1 MAWWEDPATVAVVIV
16 IVFAFCYIIYRLL
29 RRWL

>member
-1 MAWWEDPATVAVVIV
+1 MAWWEDPATVSAVVV
-16 IVFAFCYIIYRLL
+16 TVFAFCYIIYRLL

>member
-1 MAWWEDPATVAVVIV
+1 MWWEDPATVSVVIV
-16 IVFAFCYIIYRLL
+16 TVFAFCYILYRLL

>member
-1 MAWWEDPATVAVVIV
+1 MWWEDPVQFSVVAVTIIV
-16 IVFAFCYIIYRLL
+16 IALFVYRLF

>member
-1 MAWWEDPATVAVVIV
+1 LWWEDPATVAVVV
-16 IVFAFCYIIYRLL
+16 VTVFAFCYILYRLL